1 MKKCCPFCFSDE
13 NIKELV
19 FSDDGCSREEYDIG
33 KCDICGAEGVRL
45 YELSPDSELSYQF
58 GKLFDVFV
66 PESFEEQAEHL
77 SSPKAL
83 FEAFTDTWDVFS
95 ASVSSSGFECF
106 TRELFSGEMRI
117 IQMLSENVVKARPNG
132 MGENG
137 PFFGRRT
144 WDDFAEEIKHEH
156 RYTASVEGIDSL
168 RRIFRALGKSIA
180 PGSVWYRARIWN
192 NEEGANEA
200 DLYEPPVKLASEG
213 RMSPRGVACLY
224 VAESPDTAIFE
235 IRAAVHDEVAV
246 ARLEASRELRIVDLS
261 QIDEISPFLPD
272 VDCSLLAINMPD
284 LRLIKRDLVK
294 PMRSSDNPVEY
305 VPTQFIA
312 DLVKGMGF
320 DGIGYSSVMATSKQG
335 SGYNIAFFGSSKE
348 LFRTNEITRYS
359 IRGIE
364 YTIEQMGRMC

>member
-117 IQMLSENVVKARPNG
+117 IQMLSENVVKARPDG
-132 MGENG
+132 MGKTVLSLAEG
-137 PFFGRRT
+137 PGM
-144 WDDFAEEIKHEH
+144 I
-156 RYTASVEGIDSL
+156 
-168 RRIFRALGKSIA
+168 
-180 PGSVWYRARIWN
+180 
-192 NEEGANEA
+192 
-200 DLYEPPVKLASEG
+200 
-213 RMSPRGVACLY
+213 
-224 VAESPDTAIFE
+224 
-235 IRAAVHDEVAV
+235 
-246 ARLEASRELRIVDLS
+246 
-261 QIDEISPFLPD
+261 LP
-272 VDCSLLAINMPD
+272 
-284 LRLIKRDLVK
+284 KR
-294 PMRSSDNPVEY
+294 
-305 VPTQFIA
+305 
-312 DLVKGMGF
+312 
-320 DGIGYSSVMATSKQG
+320 
-335 SGYNIAFFGSSKE
+335 
-348 LFRTNEITRYS
+348 
-359 IRGIE
+359 
-364 YTIEQMGRMC
+364 

>member
-117 IQMLSENVVKARPNG
+117 IQMLSENVVKARPDG

-200 DLYEPPVKLASEG
+200 DLYEPP
-213 RMSPRGVACLY
+213 RQ
-224 VAESPDTAIFE
+224 
-235 IRAAVHDEVAV
+235 
-246 ARLEASRELRIVDLS
+246 ARLGGEDVSSGSRLPVCCRISRYCNFRDS
-261 QIDEISPFLPD
+261 S
-272 VDCSLLAINMPD
+272 CS
-284 LRLIKRDLVK
+284 
-294 PMRSSDNPVEY
+294 S
-305 VPTQFIA
+305 
-312 DLVKGMGF
+312 
-320 DGIGYSSVMATSKQG
+320 
-335 SGYNIAFFGSSKE
+335 
-348 LFRTNEITRYS
+348 
-359 IRGIE
+359 
-364 YTIEQMGRMC
+364 